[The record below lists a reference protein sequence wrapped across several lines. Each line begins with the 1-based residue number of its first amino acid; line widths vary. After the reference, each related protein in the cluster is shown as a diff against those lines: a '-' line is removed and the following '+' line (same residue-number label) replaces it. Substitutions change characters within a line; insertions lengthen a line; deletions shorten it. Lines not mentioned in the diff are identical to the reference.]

1 MRNGNNPEAI
11 FRQILSISEAE
22 ETEVTVDSIDDSLTR
37 FANNTIHQNVSEEGI
52 TVSVRVV
59 VDRRTAGRSLW
70 PGYNLDGFA
79 CQTFLP

>member
-52 TVSVRVV
+52 TV
-59 VDRRTAGRSLW
+59 
-70 PGYNLDGFA
+70 
-79 CQTFLP
+79 

>member
-59 VDRRTAGRSLW
+59 VDRRTASASTNRLG
-70 PGYNLDGFA
+70 
-79 CQTFLP
+79 